1 MMKKMVILI
10 LPMIFTS
17 LALSQSISRQV
28 IGPSGKTFSNSNLKV
43 SFSVSEPVVG
53 LMTANGAQL
62 GNGYYPALDLQALN
76 LEDDLVDVK
85 IKLFPNPTSNSI
97 YIIHP
102 TIQSFRIIIFDL
114 NGKKMFEG
122 DLNNNVPFDIS
133 NYTQGMYLLT
143 VENVLSNKKN
153 TYKILKK

>member
-1 MMKKMVILI
+1 MLLM
-10 LPMIFTS
+10 FNS
-17 LALSQSISRQV
+17 LAFSQTISRQV

-62 GNGYYPALDLQALN
+62 GNGYFPALDLQALN

-122 DLNNNVPFDIS
+122 DLNNNVPFNIS

-143 VENVLSNKKN
+143 VENALSNKKN